1 MSARYLQSLRHVSA
15 SCRLS
20 ESEER
25 RLVSDAMAFEE
36 MRIVVCKAAEQ
47 YDQAALK
54 EWSRYVP
61 ETGIAKIVICIWF
74 SLEWIKVRLQQLA

>member
-1 MSARYLQSLRHVSA
+1 
-15 SCRLS
+15 
-20 ESEER
+20 
-25 RLVSDAMAFEE
+25 MAFEE

-61 ETGIAKIVICIWF
+61 ETGIAKIVICI
-74 SLEWIKVRLQQLA
+74 